1 MQKLRAPLLL
11 SLLAIVFLWPQ
22 ILRNEGPT
30 LQPLPF
36 PTSPTPLLLSP
47 GTVRYL
53 ASLKTPDRLII
64 PAIQLNV
71 SILDMPIQDGTWM
84 VPEHAVGRGGKNVL
98 FAHSRVK
105 LFKRID
111 QLGPDQ
117 EIFLYSANGTFQAF
131 RPIVTLQTSPDSV
144 QLLDEWPNALLLITC
159 DGTTDQW
166 RTIVVAEPLVVSV
179 VEPVEGSKHE
189 RTST

>member
-11 SLLAIVFLWPQ
+11 SLLAIVFLWWYLLSSSIEPSTM
-22 ILRNEGPT
+22 LRIFDVDVSTMNQQQT
-30 LQPLPF
+30 SF
-36 PTSPTPLLLSP
+36 PRLLSP
-47 GTVRYL
+47 
-53 ASLKTPDRLII
+53 KTPDRLII

-71 SILDMPIQDGTWM
+71 SILDMPRTNGTWM
-84 VPEHAVGRGGKNVL
+84 VPRDAVGRGNVNVL

-117 EIFLYSANGTFQAF
+117 EIFLYSANGTIQTF

-144 QLLDEWPNALLLITC
+144 RLLDEWPNALLLVTC
-159 DGTTDQW
+159 DGATDQW
-166 RTIVVAEPLVVSV
+166 RTIVVAEPVNGEFLSH
-179 VEPVEGSKHE
+179 EGTHA
-189 RTST
+189 